1 MYKDKSLNK
10 NLQVEN
16 YYMSRNGPL
25 YMANGTV
32 LQWWTFTEQAGA
44 CTIKHKCRESTCKR
58 AESNSWHFP
67 QQRCV

>member
-10 NLQVEN
+10 NLQVKN

-32 LQWWTFTEQAGA
+32 LQ
-44 CTIKHKCRESTCKR
+44 
-58 AESNSWHFP
+58 
-67 QQRCV
+67 

>member
-16 YYMSRNGPL
+16 YYMGRNGPL

-32 LQWWTFTEQAGA
+32 LQ
-44 CTIKHKCRESTCKR
+44 
-58 AESNSWHFP
+58 
-67 QQRCV
+67 